1 MKNLSVII
9 IIMVLCLM
17 TVSCTA
23 DPQLPEHMLH
33 ENATDSAEV
42 YESTSETFS
51 ADFSENMTS
60 SESVPVDGT
69 PSVGGFTPCVHTVMY
84 GTVDLCDAFHT
95 VPGVFGNYVGL
106 DAFNEFIDYWEAN
119 RKHTVEKTSC
129 GQASVLLDFIEY
141 FQITKEEFEKI
152 NERYLKTTAD
162 YNVDAIYGGIEAADA
177 YYASDRLQTVLEKTV
192 LSRYK
197 GRLILYVN
205 QTAAEKKQT
214 WLTEK
219 TEALQSI
226 WKDESLVF
234 RGDHDL
240 FCLPEIISYFDISR
254 ETAEKLYNEVYKAY
268 SDCER
273 TLDFDAIY
281 KAASEKSF
289 DSSARIP
296 ADFDFTFFVSA
307 ADAQK

>member
-1 MKNLSVII
+1 MKKLSVII
-9 IIMVLCLM
+9 IMTVLCLM
-17 TVSCTA
+17 TVSCAA

-42 YESTSETFS
+42 YESASGTFS
-51 ADFSENMTS
+51 ADSSDNMTS
-60 SESVPVDGT
+60 SESVPVDST

-84 GTVDLCDAFHT
+84 GTVDLCNAFHT
-95 VPGVFGNYVGL
+95 VPGVFGHYVGL

-119 RKHTVEKTSC
+119 RKHAVEKTSC

-141 FQITKEEFEKI
+141 FQITKEEFEEI

-162 YNVDAIYGGIEAADA
+162 YNVDAIYGGMEAADA
-177 YYASDRLQTVLEKTV
+177 YYAGDRLQPVLEKTV

-205 QTAAEKKQT
+205 QTAAETKQT

-219 TEALQSI
+219 TEALQEI
-226 WKDESLVF
+226 WEDEALVF
-234 RGDHDL
+234 RGDLDL
-240 FCLPEIISYFDISR
+240 FSLPEIISYFSIPR
-254 ETAEKLYNEVYKAY
+254 ETAEKLYNEVYKVY

-273 TLDFDAIY
+273 TLDLDAIY
-281 KAASEKSF
+281 RAAAEKSF
-289 DSSARIP
+289 ASSARTP
-296 ADFDFTFFVSA
+296 ADLDFTFFVSA
-307 ADAQK
+307 AGAQK